1 METIMTENERK
12 LRYVIEKHRDTV
24 YKVAYSY
31 CKNSSDSD
39 DIFQEVFLR
48 FLKNKPNFND
58 EEHEKAWFIRVTIN
72 CCKTFLASFWR
83 TKVVELDDQISF
95 ENKEEGDLFY
105 TVLDLPKKYR
115 IVIHL
120 YYYEDY
126 SIKEISKILDIK
138 ETTIQTQLQR
148 ARELI
153 KKKLVEGGGEREQA
167 FVQKSIFKSG
177 Y

>member
-1 METIMTENERK
+1 M
-12 LRYVIEKHRDTV
+12 
-24 YKVAYSY
+24 
-31 CKNSSDSD
+31 
-39 DIFQEVFLR
+39 
-48 FLKNKPNFND
+48 
-58 EEHEKAWFIRVTIN
+58 
-72 CCKTFLASFWR
+72 
-83 TKVVELDDQISF
+83 VELDDQISF
-95 ENKEEGDLFY
+95 ENKEESDLFY

-148 ARELI
+148 AREMI
-153 KKKLVEGGGEREQA
+153 KKKLVEGGGELEQA
-167 FVQKSIFKSG
+167 FVQKSVFKSG